1 MKTLLDVVNRMP
13 VPEPWQ
19 EGDNIPWDE
28 PGFSERM
35 LKEHLSQEHDAASR
49 RSPKIEEHVGWI
61 HSEVLGGQ
69 STRILDLCCGPGL
82 YTSRLATLGHE
93 CVGIDFSPAAIAYA
107 QEQASAKALSCRYV
121 QGDVRKADFGAG
133 FGLVMM
139 VFGQV
144 NVFRRTEARAVLI
157 KAREALTNGGTLLLE
172 PQTLAAVETAGAA
185 GRSWY
190 SAAEGLFSCQ
200 PHLVLEESFWDIAE
214 KAATTRYLVV
224 DASSGLVT
232 RHAMTT
238 QGYSDD
244 EYAALLA
251 ECGFVDV
258 RSFPSLTGREDS
270 AQKEMFVLMARAA
283 ARG

>member
-61 HSEVLGGQ
+61 HSEVLGEQ

-82 YTSRLATLGHE
+82 YTSRLAALGHE

-107 QEQASAKALSCRYV
+107 QEQADAKALLCRYV
-121 QGDVRKADFGAG
+121 QGEVREAEFGGG

-185 GRSWY
+185 GRAWY
-190 SAAEGLFSCQ
+190 SAAEGLFSSQ
-200 PHLVLEESFWDIAE
+200 PHLVLEESFWDVAGN
-214 KAATTRYLVV
+214 AATTRYMVL

-244 EYAALLA
+244 EYVALLA

-270 AQKEMFVLMARAA
+270 AQKEMFVLTARAVTHA
-283 ARG
+283 